1 MTGTATAQLISFAM
15 MPIVSRLFTPADF
28 GIFGS
33 YTAVLGVLSAGV
45 TLQYAQ
51 AIVLPKHKEE
61 GINLL
66 FVAGLSAALVTA
78 MVAIFVLL
86 FPMAV
91 QNLVNAPSGWFLPL
105 LLIALLVNGLNQTFQ
120 AWCVRV
126 KAFKP
131 TSTSQVIRS
140 ISAIGIWIAAG
151 FGHMGALGLALGAIC
166 ADILASLN
174 LWRIVK
180 HDMKENHAAV
190 AWVRIKQ
197 LAHEFRDFPLFSAPQ
212 NIMNAISQGLPVLM
226 LGYFYGIG
234 VAGAYAFGLRII
246 HAPMGFLLTPLRQVL
261 FQKASETHNQG
272 GNLYTLFI
280 KTTGGLMA
288 VALVPCVVL
297 FILSPQIFSWL
308 FGVEWREAGV
318 YARWLLL
325 WMFVLFSNVPSVLF
339 ARILRQQK
347 NLFVFD
353 CFVLLTRTSILAFG
367 GFYWTAL
374 TTIIFFSVLG
384 FILNVILIG
393 WIGTL
398 LHFKNIKINIS
409 TV

>member
-1 MTGTATAQLISFAM
+1 
-15 MPIVSRLFTPADF
+15 
-28 GIFGS
+28 
-33 YTAVLGVLSAGV
+33 
-45 TLQYAQ
+45 
-51 AIVLPKHKEE
+51 
-61 GINLL
+61 
-66 FVAGLSAALVTA
+66 
-78 MVAIFVLL
+78 
-86 FPMAV
+86 
-91 QNLVNAPSGWFLPL
+91 
-105 LLIALLVNGLNQTFQ
+105 
-120 AWCVRV
+120 
-126 KAFKP
+126 
-131 TSTSQVIRS
+131 
-140 ISAIGIWIAAG
+140 
-151 FGHMGALGLALGAIC
+151 MGALGLALGAIC